1 MEAQLTSII
10 NVVASE
16 KLIQRAWSQESFEDF
31 EEQLTDSIL
40 SETARPTYWSMIA
53 KQDPQHIRRRTW
65 LVIWLQILQE
75 LVGIGVVTVYAPE
88 VFQLVS
94 HF

>member
-1 MEAQLTSII
+1 
-10 NVVASE
+10 
-16 KLIQRAWSQESFEDF
+16 
-31 EEQLTDSIL
+31 
-40 SETARPTYWSMIA
+40 MIT
-53 KQDPQHIRRRTW
+53 KDDGQHLRRRTW

-94 HF
+94 LSSNQEQDYFYFYYDYGSYQIKKRLFYYYHSYD